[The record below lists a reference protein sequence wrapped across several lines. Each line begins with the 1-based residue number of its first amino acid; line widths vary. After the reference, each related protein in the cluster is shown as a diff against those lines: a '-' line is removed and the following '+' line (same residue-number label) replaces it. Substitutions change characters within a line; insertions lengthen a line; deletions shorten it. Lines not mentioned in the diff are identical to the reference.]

1 LDDHN
6 SLPEFTDADFRD
18 FVRIVQQTALQ
29 AYPNPDRIGCPD
41 PREIHEI
48 AIQEWPSE
56 HPLFRSHVAQ
66 CSPCIAAVLEER
78 TRFQR
83 EKKKHRR
90 RIIIA
95 SAAFAAVACS
105 VAVAFLLVRTEP
117 SKRILERAHTAAQ
130 PPIPTPTPVLPE
142 AARNPIEVALDV
154 RSASPTRSAGQRQVP
169 LFSVPAAFA
178 NLRMTL
184 PLGMEAGPYDVV
196 IQSSDGQNVINA
208 RGEATM
214 TAGTTVLKVAIDLSR
229 LAPGEYAFLY
239 RHLNEAQH
247 RIAILV
253 TK

>member
-1 LDDHN
+1 MRL
-6 SLPEFTDADFRD
+6 
-18 FVRIVQQTALQ
+18 VQQTALQ

-41 PREIHEI
+41 PRELHEI

-56 HPLFRSHVAQ
+56 DPLFRSHVAQ
-66 CSPCIAAVLEER
+66 CSPCIAAILEER

-83 EKKKHRR
+83 EKKKRRR
-90 RIIIA
+90 RIVIA
-95 SAAFAAVACS
+95 SGAVALVACS
-105 VAVAFLLVRTEP
+105 VAVAFLLVHGESNKLVLEHPVNTPAQAP
-117 SKRILERAHTAAQ
+117 SA
-130 PPIPTPTPVLPE
+130 TPELPE
-142 AARNPIEVALDV
+142 SARNPIEVALDV

-169 LFSVPAAFA
+169 LFSVPVAFA

-196 IQSSDGQNVINA
+196 IQSSDGQSIINA

-214 TAGTTVLKVAIDLSR
+214 TAGTTVLKVAVDLSR

-247 RIAILV
+247 RISILV

>member
-1 LDDHN
+1 MRL
-6 SLPEFTDADFRD
+6 
-18 FVRIVQQTALQ
+18 VQQTALQ

-41 PREIHEI
+41 PRELHEI

-66 CSPCIAAVLEER
+66 CSPCIAAILEER

-83 EKKKHRR
+83 EKKKRR
-90 RIIIA
+90 RRVVIA
-95 SAAFAAVACS
+95 SGAVALVACA
-105 VAVAFLLVRTEP
+105 VAVAFLLVHGE
-117 SKRILERAHTAAQ
+117 SNKLVLEHPVNTPAQ
-130 PPIPTPTPVLPE
+130 PPSATPVLPE
-142 AARNPIEVALDV
+142 SARNPIEVALDV
-154 RSASPTRSAGQRQVP
+154 RSASPTRSAGERQVP

-196 IQSSDGQNVINA
+196 IQSSDGQNIINA

-214 TAGTTVLKVAIDLSR
+214 TAGTTVLRVAVDLSR
-229 LAPGEYAFLY
+229 LAPGEYTFLY
-239 RHLNEAQH
+239 RHLHEAEH
-247 RIAILV
+247 RISILV